1 VTIQAMQI
9 DSTGANSTPVMLNSM
24 QDGQVVKVPDVG
36 PGTYQFSVP
45 TLPFFTVAQP
55 SVNVVSRANDGD
67 SLSTVLNVGARDPK
81 FMDVRD
87 FTSRSLRKG
96 ITFAVQPNQ
105 QSVWHDGVKD
115 WRSYSDI
122 QVTLNQAANQLTI
135 RAIDP
140 TSKAVTTTLPTSDPR
155 VRLRAKEGA
164 NHLFRIQ
171 AAPSELNFTP
181 VATPAS
187 SASSGGEGEGRSAN
201 RMAAPAVLIDKA
213 LDELASEF

>member
-1 VTIQAMQI
+1 
-9 DSTGANSTPVMLNSM
+9 
-24 QDGQVVKVPDVG
+24 
-36 PGTYQFSVP
+36 
-45 TLPFFTVAQP
+45 
-55 SVNVVSRANDGD
+55 
-67 SLSTVLNVGARDPK
+67 
-81 FMDVRD
+81 MDVRD
-87 FTSRSLRKG
+87 FTSKSLRKG
-96 ITFAVQPNQ
+96 ITLAVQPNQ
-105 QSVWHDGVKD
+105 QALWHDGVKD

-122 QVTLNQAANQLTI
+122 QVSLNQAADQLTI

-155 VRLRAKEGA
+155 VKLRAKEGA

-181 VATPAS
+181 VVTPVS
-187 SASSGGEGEGRSAN
+187 SASSGAEGEGRSAN

>member
-1 VTIQAMQI
+1 MQI
-9 DSTGANSTPVMLNSM
+9 DGMGAGSTPVMLNSM

-55 SVNVVSRANDGD
+55 SVNVISKANDGD
-67 SLSTVLNVGARDPK
+67 SLNTVLNVGARDPK

-87 FTSRSLRKG
+87 FTSKSLRKG
-96 ITFAVQPNQ
+96 ITLAVQPNQ
-105 QSVWHDGVKD
+105 QSVWYDGVKD

-122 QVTLNQAANQLTI
+122 QVSLNQAADQLTI

-155 VRLRAKEGA
+155 VKLRAKEGS

-181 VATPAS
+181 VVTPTS
-187 SASSGGEGEGRSAN
+187 SASSSAEGEGRSAN